1 MPINKNRDLYSFTV
15 DIPKQTTKEVEV
27 EKEFEIEKEVE
38 KKKRRKN
45 KETGKME
52 YYTEKV
58 MQPTTEKR
66 VVTEERTVT
75 EDVPVKIIFR
85 RPTRTQ
91 LEDGDMFYSI
101 WLNKFIKMGL
111 LTRAMLAK
119 QHIDVGGTMDEEEKQ
134 YYSQL
139 YVKLFEKQMAL
150 QRFAVIGSSEM
161 TSDQSEKRERLIAEI
176 GLIRKELTD
185 FETVQANMFEHTA
198 DIKARNK
205 TITWYLLNLA
215 HFQDLEDEGSSPEP
229 MFSGENYD
237 EKYEVYKSKEDEDDE
252 IFWGSIDKLSSIAT
266 IWYMSGVQEQEDFDT
281 LLEEISDDVNLDDTN
296 TGTTAPREEA
306 ESAE

>member
-1 MPINKNRDLYSFTV
+1 MPINKNRDLYSFQV
-15 DIPKQTTKEVEV
+15 DIPRETTKEVEV
-27 EKEFEIEKEVE
+27 EKNVEVEKEVE
-38 KKKRRKN
+38 KKRRRKN

-52 YYTEKV
+52 SYTEKV
-58 MQPTTEKR
+58 IESTTEKR
-66 VVTEERTVT
+66 IVTEERTVT
-75 EDVPVKIIFR
+75 EDTPVKIVFR

-101 WLNKFIKMGL
+101 WLNKYIKMGL

-134 YYSQL
+134 YYSQM

-150 QRFAVIGSSEM
+150 QRFAIIGTSEMSSE
-161 TSDQSEKRERLIAEI
+161 QVEKRERLISEI

-205 TITWYLLNLA
+205 TITWYLLHLA
-215 HFQDLEDEGSSPEP
+215 HVHDIENEGSKPEP
-229 MFSGENYD
+229 MFPGDSYE

-281 LLEEISDDVNLDDTN
+281 LLEEISDDVNLDESIP
-296 TGTTAPREEA
+296 AESREE
-306 ESAE
+306 SS